1 MAIEN
6 EIQQLLHAFVEK
18 IRTVER
24 ASIIKEIEAFAG
36 EYGHEVTKDGA
47 TREVVI
53 VEQLVDFLGQ
63 PAYPQ

>member
-24 ASIIKEIEAFAG
+24 VSIIKEIEAFAG

-47 TREVVI
+47 TREVII